1 MATIRQYIKIIKF
14 DFGSCDGPAITSYH
28 PEA

>member
-1 MATIRQYIKIIKF
+1 M
-14 DFGSCDGPAITSYH
+14 TSYH